1 MNANGGHDQGGGGGA
16 GGAASGITP
25 GVGITSS
32 FTGSSVTYAT
42 GGIGY
47 NPQHPS
53 GGANWVT
60 ASPNTGNGG
69 RGADSTADST
79 GGSGIV
85 ILRYVLS

>member
-1 MNANGGHDQGGGGGA
+1 M
-16 GGAASGITP
+16 
-25 GVGITSS
+25 
-32 FTGSSVTYAT
+32 TYAT